1 MTIESFGDGGL
12 SITGKRDIH
21 LFALLQLKH
30 ALKFELK
37 TGMKMSRVSA
47 LSTAKARFGLK
58 GNKQKVY
65 DQLCK
70 IVDEYGQKRDL
81 EVMAETG
88 ENN

>member
-1 MTIESFGDGGL
+1 MAIESFGDGGF

-21 LFALLQLKH
+21 LFVLIQLRS

-47 LSTAKARFGLK
+47 LAAAKSRFGLK

-70 IVDEYGQKRDL
+70 IVDEYAQKRDL